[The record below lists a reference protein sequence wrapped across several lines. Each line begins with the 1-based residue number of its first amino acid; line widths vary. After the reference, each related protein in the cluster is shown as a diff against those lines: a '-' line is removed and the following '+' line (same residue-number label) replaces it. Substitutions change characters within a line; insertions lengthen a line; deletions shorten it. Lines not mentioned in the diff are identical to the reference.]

1 MKYSH
6 RREMLA
12 EIFSSWVFN
21 APTPRSLDPGPC
33 SFGAEAQLPVA
44 LLPSVPC
51 GGMGGRGSRR
61 PEPGRSLAS
70 DPGGVVWA

>member
-51 GGMGGRGSRR
+51 GGMGGGAADALNTH
-61 PEPGRSLAS
+61 LAS
-70 DPGGVVWA
+70 DLGGVAWA